1 VLGLK
6 KLIEQILNE
15 TKRMADKNKRKV
27 AESRTEVKT
36 YRTDFK

>member
-27 AESRTEVKT
+27 ASRPEVKN